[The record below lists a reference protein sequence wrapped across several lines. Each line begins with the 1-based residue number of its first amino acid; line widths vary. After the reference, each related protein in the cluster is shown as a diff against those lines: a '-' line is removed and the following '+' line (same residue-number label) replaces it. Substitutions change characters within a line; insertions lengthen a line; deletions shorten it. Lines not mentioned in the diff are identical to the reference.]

1 MIPAVIE
8 ARVAAVRPHVEKL
21 VDLLSDRFRG
31 DLVGVEVVGISGR
44 PKEAES
50 VFAKL
55 QTGKYESLDHLTDLA
70 ALTVVVLNTRE
81 VRKALEAVRSSGLPV
96 VDEPMQSLPP
106 TDLRYHQPKLLV
118 QAPVGVVERNPEL
131 SGLVAE
137 VQFTTALQHALDM
150 MTHDFDYKGRT
161 YSWTNFR
168 LVAQLRG
175 MLELVDGMIDD
186 IERVVVPEHDPKVVS
201 VDFAFAAATLDVLT
215 ERFSPESLPKDR
227 RRLADTVSR
236 WMRAMGLGPNDLAA
250 LLAVHDDLVQA
261 HSLDPASAVLGALLR
276 TDLPALLANFPGRLA
291 ISHELESLC
300 QEATDVPNSQRVVLG

>member
-1 MIPAVIE
+1 MIPAAIE

-21 VDLLSDRFRG
+21 VNLLSDRFRG

-55 QTGKYESLDHLTDLA
+55 QTGRYGSLDSLTDLA
-70 ALTVVVLNTRE
+70 GLTVVVLNMRE

-96 VDEPMQSLPP
+96 VDEPVRSLPP

-118 QAPVGVVERNPEL
+118 QAPVAVVERNPEL
-131 SGLVAE
+131 GGLVAE

-186 IERVVVPEHDPKVVS
+186 IDRVVVPEHDPEVVS
-201 VDFAFAAATLDVLT
+201 ADFAFAAATLDVLT
-215 ERFSPESLPKDR
+215 ERFPAESLPGDR
-227 RRLADTVSR
+227 RRLADTVSQWLKATGR
-236 WMRAMGLGPNDLAA
+236 GPDDLAA

-261 HSLDPASAVLGALLR
+261 HSLDPGSAVLGALLR
-276 TDLPALLANFPGRLA
+276 LDSAALLANFRGRLA
-291 ISHELESLC
+291 ISQELESLC
-300 QEATDVPNSQRVVLG
+300 REAMAVPDMQRVVLG